1 MSSDS
6 SVATAQPVA
15 VTPRGGGRRW
25 SAGLIALLGAV
36 ALTAACSQ
44 GPISPTLNAPV
55 GTTTVTEVF
64 SGTLPVGGYKYYS
77 FSIAGAGAVTATLTN
92 IGGAGVP
99 PTVVVNLGVG
109 QPGGITCLPSN
120 SADVQVSGDAS
131 VTTLVTTNQSAP
143 GVFCAI
149 IKDTGNLFA
158 PAQFTITI
166 DHP

>member
-1 MSSDS
+1 MLFRS
-6 SVATAQPVA
+6 
-15 VTPRGGGRRW
+15 
-25 SAGLIALLGAV
+25 
-36 ALTAACSQ
+36 AACSD
-44 GPISPTLNAPV
+44 GPVAPTLNAPV
-55 GTTTVTEVF
+55 GSTTVTEVF

-77 FSIAGAGAVTATLTN
+77 FSIAGAGTVTATLTN

-109 QPGGITCLPSN
+109 QPGGITCLTSN

-131 VTTLVTTNQSAP
+131 VTTLVTATQSAP

-158 PAQFTITI
+158 PAQFTISI